1 MTTKQFDV
9 MVQDRPGEIA
19 HITEALTKGA
29 VNIRGIATERTTSPL
44 LHIITDDEVSSRK
57 ALTNA
62 GFHFLV
68 KEVFVVALMNKP
80 GELAKIT
87 KKLARGGVNIES
99 LFILA
104 GGKDQEEIAIGVDKP
119 ADAKKL
125 LDDS

>member
-9 MVQDRPGEIA
+9 MVQDRPGEIS
-19 HITEALTKGA
+19 HITEALSKGA
-29 VNIRGIATERTTSPL
+29 VNIRGIATERATSPL
-44 LHIITDDEVSSRK
+44 LHIITDDDVSTRK
-57 ALTNA
+57 SLTNA
-62 GFHFLV
+62 GIQFQE
-68 KEVFVVALMNKP
+68 KDVFVVALMNKP

-119 ADAKKL
+119 AEAQKL
-125 LDDS
+125 LDYS